1 MHTYFVLEKF
11 DISQKSNP
19 LRGNKSKSASLAEK
33 KDYVAKKFSW
43 EGDNCKSF
51 CAEKSLKVGLKENL
65 FDTFN
70 QFHLSGCEECAA

>member
-11 DISQKSNP
+11 DISQQSNP

-43 EGDNCKSF
+43 GVTVVNHSVQK
-51 CAEKSLKVGLKENL
+51 KV
-65 FDTFN
+65 
-70 QFHLSGCEECAA
+70 